1 MDSVPCHRKIVIS
14 SRNTGK
20 TNERHQ
26 APFCLSSLSIASG
39 LVRADN
45 SKNTVFMI
53 FMIYFKPLSQLD
65 AHEAIQI
72 AKTLLQLTLHST
84 EWKCSHI
91 CWWCIVSGWLQSD
104 QASKAWTWCLHTRG
118 EKLSFSGRGKWVLQN
133 AEHRTAS
140 EHSIEGPTQ
149 SLYPRMPREF
159 QFQVSNRVSLELFTG
174 GSVQALFIA
183 RRF

>member
-1 MDSVPCHRKIVIS
+1 MRDIRPHSACLHFLLPVDLLELIIQKIQYLWYS
-14 SRNTGK
+14 WFTLNLF
-20 TNERHQ
+20 H
-26 APFCLSSLSIASG
+26 SL
-39 LVRADN
+39 
-45 SKNTVFMI
+45 M
-53 FMIYFKPLSQLD
+53 
-65 AHEAIQI
+65 HEAIQI

-104 QASKAWTWCLHTRG
+104 QASKARTWCLHTRG
-118 EKLSFSGRGKWVLQN
+118 EKPSFSGRGKWVLQN